1 MQGTSSTVALRPR
14 RPTSLARRPRIGEQI
29 IQTLLFLCGLISVFT
44 TLGLVIALGSQAL
57 RFFEDPAVKLVDF
70 LTTTRW
76 SPNIGQFGIAPLVTA
91 TLTTTAI
98 GLLVAIPLGLAAAIY
113 LSEYATPRARS
124 VLKPILEVLAGIP
137 TVVYGYFAL
146 TFMTPLLRAVLGN
159 DTVKVYNMAAA
170 GLVMGIM
177 IVPLI
182 CSMSEDA
189 LSAVPRA
196 LREGSFGLGAT
207 RLETSLR
214 VVVPAA
220 LSGIIAAVVVGA
232 SRAVGETMIM
242 ALAAG
247 AGPNFTVNPFES
259 AETMAGHIARIAGG
273 DVDYNSIDYTSIFA
287 VGSMLFLMTLTL
299 NFVSRIFVRRFRE
312 VYE

>member
-1 MQGTSSTVALRPR
+1 
-14 RPTSLARRPRIGEQI
+14 
-29 IQTLLFLCGLISVFT
+29 
-44 TLGLVIALGSQAL
+44 
-57 RFFEDPAVKLVDF
+57 KLVDF

-76 SPNIGQFGIAPLVTA
+76 SPNIGQFGILPLVTA
-91 TLTTTAI
+91 TLTTTVI

-113 LSEYATPRARS
+113 LSEYATARARA

-247 AGPNFTVNPFES
+247 AGPNFTLNPFES

-287 VGSMLFLMTLTL
+287 VGSVLFLMTLTL

>member
-1 MQGTSSTVALRPR
+1 MQGTSSSVALRPR

-44 TLGLVIALGSQAL
+44 TLGLVVALGSQAL
-57 RFFEDPAVKLVDF
+57 RFFEDPAVKLIDF
-70 LTTTRW
+70 LTSTRW
-76 SPNIGQFGIAPLVTA
+76 SPNIGQFGIMPLVTA
-91 TLTTTAI
+91 TLTTTVI
-98 GLLVAIPLGLAAAIY
+98 GLLVAIPLGLAAAVY
-113 LSEYATPRARS
+113 LSEYATSRARS